1 MEEGDSTIT
10 CVRCRLIV
18 FIALEEGGLRLKYDF
33 DRWRKG
39 CCCALTLW
47 VRVRVL
53 SSWHCK
59 SFSVRHRAPEA
70 GTHRKALSCA
80 NRSQSVP

>member
-10 CVRCRLIV
+10 CVRCRLMV

-39 CCCALTLW
+39 CCCAHPVGPSGVFFLRGTA
-47 VRVRVL
+47 
-53 SSWHCK
+53 
-59 SFSVRHRAPEA
+59 RASQCA
-70 GTHRKALSCA
+70 TALP
-80 NRSQSVP
+80 RPGLIGKL

>member
-10 CVRCRLIV
+10 CVRCRLMV

-39 CCCALTLW
+39 CCCAHPVGPSACSFFAALQEL
-47 VRVRVL
+47 L
-53 SSWHCK
+53 S
-59 SFSVRHRAPEA
+59 APP
-70 GTHRKALSCA
+70 
-80 NRSQSVP
+80 RSRGRDS